1 MMEYLL
7 KVSLVMAVGFLFYKL
22 FLQQESFFA
31 TNRFYLLCCL
41 ALAFAFPFVNMPQLV
56 KNQGIV
62 SSLFQEKET
71 GQEVSPSVASTPLNN
86 SVVQEPAS
94 TSTPASQI
102 NVPEQP
108 SASSVSAVKESSQIK
123 TNMQAER
130 SAFEGRSW
138 GFWLVMFYA
147 FGVAIFCLNLLFQL
161 VATFWKVYQ
170 NQDKV
175 EDGDYVIINTAK
187 PQAPCSF
194 FKYIFIH
201 PDSYDFD
208 TYEQIIAHE
217 KIHVRLG
224 HTLDLLLAE
233 LAVVVL
239 WFNPLAWLYKREVEK
254 NIEYQ
259 TDAILLGQEQV
270 SPDIYQMSLL
280 QIACP
285 QKPLSITTNYNQSL
299 LKQRICMMN
308 AKKSTPHAFWKY
320 AFLAPLFF
328 GTLLVLNEPATSNT
342 LPLPSLTVSEIPQ
355 EVIQEKVVDNTQVPA
370 PPAPKAAPLPAPIAK
385 EETHVVKPIAQ
396 GKPQTTAPAKKGQEP
411 RFRNGNTSINNNGKS
426 MDMSQGYWYGH
437 TTATQYCVELKGNQ
451 NTSSWNMSRCF
462 DKGLIKKNGADVFTL
477 TKEAGT
483 LQFNGKLDEEVSQG
497 KYTFT
502 PDNGYVSYL
511 NKQDINTKDTNQ
523 NLLFF
528 LFLGEVNKEYVGY
541 LKSTYGEVSGRKLE
555 ELAIHG
561 VTIDQFKTY
570 VSLFKKHNNSQP
582 SINEVIEARIHGITE
597 NYVKE
602 LQALGY
608 KDVSLKKMI
617 EAKIHGVSSHYVEG
631 LKQAGYTNLSLDKV
645 ISAKIHGVTTERIK
659 ELKAIGGADLTLDK
673 AIEMRIHGVTADYI
687 KDLSNAGYSNL
698 TLSKITEAKIHGVNS
713 STIKALNSY
722 GFKNLSIN
730 QVINAKIHGVNGD
743 FLQGLEKEGF
753 KNLSIDKAVE
763 AKIHGVTGDF
773 IKEARKDGYNL
784 KSLDE
789 YINVKIMGYRR
800 AGRTRSE

>member
-22 FLQQESFFA
+22 VLQQESFFA

-41 ALAFAFPFVNMPQLV
+41 VLAFAFPFVNMPQLV
-56 KNQGIV
+56 KNQGVV

-71 GQEVSPSVASTPLNN
+71 VTETTPGVASTSVERLRVQTVEPAASVASQ
-86 SVVQEPAS
+86 SVTAQEPAS
-94 TSTPASQI
+94 SGSSMVAETEKASAAAETS
-102 NVPEQP
+102 VL
-108 SASSVSAVKESSQIK
+108 
-123 TNMQAER
+123 
-130 SAFEGRSW
+130 EGRSW
-138 GFWLVMFYA
+138 GFWLAMFYV

-161 VATFWKVYQ
+161 VATLWKVYRSH
-170 NQDKV
+170 DKV

-270 SPDIYQMSLL
+270 SPDSYQMSLL

-328 GTLLVLNEPATSNT
+328 GTLLVLNEPATSHT
-342 LPLPSLTVSEIPQ
+342 MPLPTLTVQEILP
-355 EVIQEKVVDNTQVPA
+355 ETPAAKKESVPVVPA
-370 PPAPKAAPLPAPIAK
+370 PKPAPQAASVAPNAVQTTPKSAAKTKAA
-385 EETHVVKPIAQ
+385 Q
-396 GKPQTTAPAKKGQEP
+396 QQEP
-411 RFRNGNTSINNNGKS
+411 SRRNNNFSINNTGGS
-426 MDMSQGYWYGH
+426 VDMSEGYWYGH
-437 TTATQYCVELKGNQ
+437 TTAKEYCVELKGNKS
-451 NTSSWNMSRCF
+451 TSTWNMSRCF
-462 DKGLIKKNGADVFTL
+462 DKSLIKKTGADVFIMTR
-477 TKEAGT
+477 EAGT
-483 LQFNGKLDEEVSQG
+483 QQFNGKLDEEVSQG

-502 PDNGYVSYL
+502 PNNSFVSYL

-528 LFLGEVNKEYVGY
+528 LFLGDVSKDYVGY
-541 LKSTYGEVSGRKLE
+541 LKSNYGEVSGRKLE

-561 VTIDQFKTY
+561 VTMDQFKQFVT
-570 VSLFKKHNNSQP
+570 LFQKHNNSKP
-582 SINEVIEARIHGITE
+582 SISEVIEARIHGISE

-608 KDVSLKKMI
+608 KDVPLRKMM
-617 EAKIHGVSSHYVEG
+617 EAKIHGVSSQYVEG

-713 STIKALNSY
+713 ATIKALNSY

-800 AGRTRSE
+800 ANRDRSE